1 MNELFTRY
9 RVSIRIAHRIMG
21 GTPKDPKV
29 IEGWIKSKIGLE
41 DADEL
46 RAVVA
51 RTMAELGHDISEGA
65 TPEQLDA
72 AIAATVADK
81 STNGFKR
88 DDQGLYIE
96 SRTVKAM
103 LKENVNILYGAQKF
117 GPTRKGAKGYVAER
131 IFVEEDRLHL
141 GRTEP
146 DGVEL
151 FIGHVTGPQGPR
163 ATLTYYEYCERSE
176 LSFTLMSLQDCIT
189 PAQWE
194 QIFEQAEQNGLGSLR
209 SQGYGRFHLLS
220 VEPVAAPKRQKFF
233 GNLRDVSASAAD

>member
-1 MNELFTRY
+1 MSDLFTRY
-9 RVSIRIAHRIMG
+9 RVTLRIAHRIMG

-29 IEGWIKSKIGLE
+29 IEGWIKTKMGL
-41 DADEL
+41 ADGAEL
-46 RAVVA
+46 RALVA
-51 RTMAELGHDISEGA
+51 RTMIDMGHDLAEGA
-65 TPEQLDA
+65 TPEQIDQ

-81 STNGFKR
+81 NTNGFKF
-88 DDQGLYIE
+88 DADGLYVE

-103 LKENVNILYGAQKF
+103 LKENVNILFGAQKF

-131 IFVEEDRLHL
+131 VFVEEDRLHL

-163 ATLTYYEYCERSE
+163 ATLTYYEYCERPE
-176 LSFTLMSLQDCIT
+176 LAFTIMSLQDCIT
-189 PAQWE
+189 PPQWE

-209 SQGYGRFHLLS
+209 SQGYGRFTL
-220 VEPVAAPKRQKFF
+220 VDVAPVSAPARRKFF
-233 GNLRDVSASAAD
+233 AAAA

>member
-1 MNELFTRY
+1 MSELFSRY
-9 RVSIRIAHRIMG
+9 RVTIRVAHRIMG

-29 IEGWIKSKIGLE
+29 IEGWIKTKIGLE
-41 DADEL
+41 DGAEL
-46 RAVVA
+46 RALVA
-51 RTMAELGHDISEGA
+51 RTMIEMGHDLSEGA
-65 TPEQLDA
+65 TPEELDA

-88 DDQGLYIE
+88 DEEGLYIE

-103 LKENVNILYGAQKF
+103 LKENVNILFGAQKF

-131 IFVEEDRLHL
+131 VFVAEDRLHL
-141 GRTEP
+141 GRTDP

-163 ATLTYYEYCERSE
+163 ATLTYYEYCERPE
-176 LSFTLMSLQDCIT
+176 LAFTVMSLQDCIT

-209 SQGYGRFHLLS
+209 SQGYGRFHLLN
-220 VEPVAAPKRQKFF
+220 VEPVSAPKRPRFF
-233 GNLRDVSASAAD
+233 AAPQLVESAAD